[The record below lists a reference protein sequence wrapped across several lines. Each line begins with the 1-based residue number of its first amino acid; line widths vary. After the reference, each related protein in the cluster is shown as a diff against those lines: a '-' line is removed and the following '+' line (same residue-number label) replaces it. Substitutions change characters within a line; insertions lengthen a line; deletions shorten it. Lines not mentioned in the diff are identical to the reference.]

1 MTVAVDPDSA
11 AAGLLSG
18 LRVIDAA
25 TMVMVPSAALVMAD
39 YGAEVIKVEAL
50 SGDANRFGHLIPG
63 MPDHQRDYCFFQ
75 DNRNKKSL
83 AIDLKHPDGLALFYR
98 LVETADVFF
107 TNLRARALDALR
119 IDYASLRERNG
130 RLIYAH
136 GTGYGDAG
144 PEACKPGYDAVCY
157 WSRSGLEHSM
167 FPLDGWLG
175 PIPYGS
181 GDHPSGM
188 SLFAAVMMA
197 LYRRERTGE
206 GSRVSTSL
214 IANGAW
220 SNATVIQARL
230 LDATFHERRPRE
242 RPLNFAA
249 VYYVAGCGRKF
260 KFTIIEHQKKWP
272 ALCRC
277 IGREDLIDHPR
288 YATVEARARVTG
300 ELVSLFDRQFAER
313 PLDDWKGRF
322 EESDVPF
329 SILSDYDDVAS
340 DEQMRAN
347 GVFVEIEDELLG
359 RVRSVNSPLVLEHD
373 PPVRPRRAPHVGEH
387 TREIL
392 AALGE
397 PEESIEDLIRRGV
410 VGGGPTRP

>member
-1 MTVAVDPDSA
+1 MGGATDDA
-11 AAGLLSG
+11 AAGPLSG
-18 LRVIDAA
+18 LRVVDAA
-25 TMVMVPSAALVMAD
+25 TMVMVPAAALVMAD

-50 SGDANRFGHLIPG
+50 RGDANRFGHLIPG
-63 MPDHQRDYCFFQ
+63 MPEHERDYCFFQ

-83 AIDLKHPDGLALFYR
+83 ALDLKHPEGRALFYR
-98 LVETADVFF
+98 LIETSDVFF
-107 TNLRARALDALR
+107 TNLRARALEALR
-119 IDYASLRERNG
+119 IDYPSLRARNR

-144 PEACKPGYDAVCY
+144 PEARKPGYDAVCY
-157 WSRSGLEHSM
+157 WSRSGLENSM
-167 FPLDGWLG
+167 FPLEGWLG

-188 SLFAAVMMA
+188 TLFAAVMMA
-197 LYRRERTGE
+197 LWRRERTGE
-206 GSRVSTSL
+206 GSRVTTSL

-242 RPLNFAA
+242 RPLNFAS
-249 VYYVAGCGRKF
+249 VYYLARDKRPF

-277 IGREDLIDHPR
+277 IGREDLVDHPR
-288 YATVEARARVTG
+288 YATVAARAQVTD
-300 ELVSLFDRQFAER
+300 ELVSVFDRQFAEH
-313 PLDDWKGRF
+313 PLEHWKARF
-322 EESDVPF
+322 EDHDVPF
-329 SILSDYDDVAS
+329 SVLSNYDDVVA
-340 DEQMRAN
+340 DEQMQAN
-347 GVFVEIEDELLG
+347 GVFVEVDDERLG
-359 RVRSVNSPLVLEHD
+359 RVRSVNNPIVLEHD
-373 PPVRPRRAPHVGEH
+373 PPVPPQRAPYVGEH

-397 PEESIEDLIRRGV
+397 PEERIDDLLRRGV
-410 VGGGPTRP
+410 VGDSACP